1 MQSVLETGFQDA
13 GKRGGSVAS
22 AQVAA
27 NHVQESDAFAQGTAD
42 TAKESETTARPRS
55 GVRDLR
61 RVRRSAEYNDMRT
74 GGFKLKTTVYVGGV
88 RYKSLK
94 GIDKN
99 YFISTDGHLIGY
111 AYGKDGFTEVPL
123 SKNGTGASL
132 YIHGNVNWNGNIHG
146 NGIDGV
152 RRKAVVKYYR
162 LDYLVATAWRD
173 NPRRYAY
180 VRHKDGNMF
189 NCNAENLVWVAE
201 RQVDKVADRP
211 IGIEYVVCGMR
222 MACFGNVAGA
232 VNALGLSAYEV
243 LRHVNTLERLPDGG
257 ALLWMW
263 KQGSEQEARQQRR
276 MKRIERNARD

>member
-1 MQSVLETGFQDA
+1 MQSVLETGFRDA
-13 GKRGGSVAS
+13 GKRSDSVQDA
-22 AQVAA
+22 
-27 NHVQESDAFAQGTAD
+27 DAFA
-42 TAKESETTARPRS
+42 RPRR

-132 YIHGNVNWNGNIHG
+132 YIHGNVHVNGS
-146 NGIDGV
+146 NGVQRNGF
-152 RRKAVVKYYR
+152 VKYYR
-162 LDYLVATAWRD
+162 LDYIVATAWRD

-201 RQVDKVADRP
+201 RQVDRVADRP

-243 LRHVNTLERLPDGG
+243 LRHVNTLESLPDGG

-276 MKRIERNARD
+276 MKRIERKARD

>member
-1 MQSVLETGFQDA
+1 
-13 GKRGGSVAS
+13 
-22 AQVAA
+22 
-27 NHVQESDAFAQGTAD
+27 
-42 TAKESETTARPRS
+42 
-55 GVRDLR
+55 
-61 RVRRSAEYNDMRT
+61 MRT

-94 GIDKN
+94 GIDRN

-132 YIHGNVNWNGNIHG
+132 YIHGNVHVNVSNGNIHG

-152 RRKAVVKYYR
+152 QRNGFVKYYR

-276 MKRIERNARD
+276 MKRIERKARD